1 MIATTL
7 GMAPVRVMSAPRSLL
22 DIKPVFRNRT
32 ALGYVLGYG
41 AHCFELYGLRTWV
54 VTFWTYIAARSGGMA
69 VLAPI
74 TVSVIVAVLAMPA
87 SILGNEAALRFGRQR
102 VIVCNMCLAGITA
115 TTIALSLGTSPEILL
130 LLLLLYSITIPADS
144 GALTSGMSASAQPA
158 YRGATMALHSTV
170 GFGLSAA
177 GGWAVGAVLDIGG
190 GMNVPLGWIL
200 AFLVMGGGGMLGP
213 AALWW
218 SRRPLASGYV
228 SATGR
233 HDEPEARA
241 KTLRLLSLAGGS
253 ASADIVEL
261 SAASSFTECIAGCII
276 RSIDRAL
283 LRFPFKPSALLRVI
297 GGWGGSQKCLI
308 FLVFSSLTDFYPR
321 AYPRGVT

>member
-228 SATGR
+228 SAKAGMTSQKLAPRPYDCFRWRGVQ
-233 HDEPEARA
+233 RA
-241 KTLRLLSLAGGS
+241 PISSSCRRRPLSLS
-253 ASADIVEL
+253 AL
-261 SAASSFTECIAGCII
+261 PAASSDP
-276 RSIDRAL
+276 SIEHYC
-283 LRFPFKPSALLRVI
+283 
-297 GGWGGSQKCLI
+297 GSPLN
-308 FLVFSSLTDFYPR
+308 PR
-321 AYPRGVT
+321 LC